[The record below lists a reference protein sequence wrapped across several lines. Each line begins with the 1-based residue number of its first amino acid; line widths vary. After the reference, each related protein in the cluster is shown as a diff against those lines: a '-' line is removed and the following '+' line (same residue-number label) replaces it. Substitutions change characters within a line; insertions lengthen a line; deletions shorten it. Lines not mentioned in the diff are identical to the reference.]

1 MSIYLIFLFINNVN
15 KYSTKRVC
23 EWVTIST
30 FMMLPIKKLFTLPVN
45 KLWLKEIVPDNK
57 CIPIA
62 NKQITHWK
70 PVLNVHTFLK
80 GHVKSISSALFP
92 KEETSMFTLNALFG
106 PLKFGIAQPRTYP
119 QLPLSFA
126 NGQLFGGALQ
136 STFLLYILLST
147 R

>member
-1 MSIYLIFLFINNVN
+1 
-15 KYSTKRVC
+15 
-23 EWVTIST
+23 
-30 FMMLPIKKLFTLPVN
+30 MMLPIKKLFTLPVN

-106 PLKFGIAQPRTYP
+106 PLKFGIPPKNHMVIPHIFMEVVLNTKFLNLKISLKIAHLKLCQKF
-119 QLPLSFA
+119 LLM
-126 NGQLFGGALQ
+126 LQ
-136 STFLLYILLST
+136 SVFHLEWHDKSVNLIDIQKQKN
-147 R
+147 